1 MKRKLTLLFT
11 INLLLFSS
19 FSINAQE
26 ENTKV
31 NDSLIKNNKYG
42 LRLGVDLSKPL
53 ISLIDNDFSGF
64 EIMGDFRITH
74 RFYIAAELGN
84 EKDKQTDS
92 NLESSTKGSYLKIGA
107 DFNAY
112 NNWLG
117 MNNAIFTGL
126 RYGFSTF
133 DQELLSY
140 GIYTGDTTFP
150 GTTINEPIEYTGLS
164 AHWAE
169 FIFGVKT
176 EVFTN
181 LFLSIQL
188 QLKHLIT
195 EDKPENFDNLYIP
208 GFNRT
213 YDHSDFGVGFGYGV
227 SYLIPIYKK
236 L

>member
-11 INLLLFSS
+11 ISLLLFSS
-19 FSINAQE
+19 FAMKAQE
-26 ENTKV
+26 EKTID
-31 NDSLIKNNKYG
+31 NDTIIKNNKYG

-53 ISLIDNDFSGF
+53 ISLIDSDYSGF
-64 EIMGDFRITH
+64 EIMGDFRISH

-84 EKDKQTDS
+84 DKDKQTES
-92 NLESSTKGSYLKIGA
+92 NLESSTKGSYIKIGA

-150 GTTINEPIEYTGLS
+150 GTTINEAIEYTGLS

-169 FIFGVKT
+169 FVFGVKT

-195 EDKPENFDNLYIP
+195 EEKPENFDNLYIP

-213 YDHSDFGVGFGYGV
+213 YDNSDFGVGFGYGV

-236 L
+236 

>member
-1 MKRKLTLLFT
+1 MKRKLTLLYT
-11 INLLLFSS
+11 ISLLLFST
-19 FSINAQE
+19 FSIMAQE

-31 NDSLIKNNKYG
+31 NDSIIKNNKYG

-53 ISLIDNDFSGF
+53 ISLVDNDFSGF
-64 EIMGDFRITH
+64 EIMGDFRISH

-84 EKDKQTDS
+84 EKDKQSES
-92 NLESSTKGSYLKIGA
+92 NLESSTKGSYFKVGV

-133 DQELLSY
+133 DQGLISY

-150 GTTINEPIEYTGLS
+150 GTTINEPIEYSGLS
-164 AHWAE
+164 AHWVE

-236 L
+236 

>member
-1 MKRKLTLLFT
+1 MKRILTLLFT
-11 INLLLFSS
+11 ISLLFLSS
-19 FSINAQE
+19 FSLKAQD

-31 NDSLIKNNKYG
+31 NDTVIKNNKYG

-53 ISLIDNDFSGF
+53 ISLFDDNYSGF
-64 EIMGDFRITH
+64 EIMGDFRISH
-74 RFYIAAELGN
+74 RFYIASELGRD
-84 EKDKQTDS
+84 KDKQTQS
-92 NLESSTKGSYLKIGA
+92 NLESSTKGSYIKIGA

-112 NNWLG
+112 NNWVG

-150 GTTINEPIEYTGLS
+150 GTTVNEPIEYTGLT
-164 AHWAE
+164 AHWVE
-169 FIFGVKT
+169 FIFGIKT
-176 EVFTN
+176 EVYTN
-181 LFLSIQL
+181 LFISIQL

-195 EDKPENFDNLYIP
+195 EDEPDNFDNLYIP

-213 YDHSDFGVGFGYGV
+213 YDYSDFGVGFGYGV

-236 L
+236 

>member
-1 MKRKLTLLFT
+1 MKRILTLLFT
-11 INLLLFSS
+11 ISLLFLSS
-19 FSINAQE
+19 FSLKAQE
-26 ENTKV
+26 ENIKD
-31 NDSLIKNNKYG
+31 NDTLIKNNKYG

-53 ISLIDNDFSGF
+53 ISLIDDDYSGF
-64 EIMGDFRITH
+64 EIMGDFRISH
-74 RFYIAAELGN
+74 RFYIATELGRD
-84 EKDKQTDS
+84 KDKQIES
-92 NLESSTKGSYLKIGA
+92 NLESSTKGIYFKIGT

-112 NNWLG
+112 NNWVG

-140 GIYTGDTTFP
+140 SIYTGDTTFP
-150 GTTINEPIEYTGLS
+150 GTTVYEPIEYTGLT

-176 EVFTN
+176 EVYTN
-181 LFLSIQL
+181 LYISIQL

-195 EDKPENFDNLYIP
+195 EDKPDNFDNLYIP

-213 YDHSDFGVGFGYGV
+213 YDYSDFGVGFGYGV

-236 L
+236 

>member
-1 MKRKLTLLFT
+1 MKRKLTLLYT
-11 INLLLFSS
+11 ISLLLFST
-19 FSINAQE
+19 FSIKAQE

-31 NDSLIKNNKYG
+31 NDSIIKNNKYG
-42 LRLGVDLSKPL
+42 LRVGIDISKPL
-53 ISLIDNDFSGF
+53 ISLIDNDYSGF
-64 EIMGDFRITH
+64 EIMGDFRISH

-84 EKDKQTDS
+84 EKDKQSES
-92 NLESSTKGSYLKIGA
+92 NLVSTTKGSYLKIGA

-112 NNWLG
+112 NNWIG

-150 GTTINEPIEYTGLS
+150 GTTIDEPIEYTGLS

-181 LFLSIQL
+181 LFISIQL

-236 L
+236 

>member
-1 MKRKLTLLFT
+1 MKRKLTLLYT
-11 INLLLFSS
+11 ISLLLFST
-19 FSINAQE
+19 FSIKAQE

-31 NDSLIKNNKYG
+31 NDSIIKNNKYG
-42 LRLGVDLSKPL
+42 LRVGIDISKPL
-53 ISLIDNDFSGF
+53 ISLIDNDYSGF
-64 EIMGDFRITH
+64 EIMGDFRISH
-74 RFYIAAELGN
+74 RFYIAAELGYD
-84 EKDKQTDS
+84 KDKQSES
-92 NLESSTKGSYLKIGA
+92 NLESSTKGSYVKIGA

-112 NNWLG
+112 NNWIG

-140 GIYTGDTTFP
+140 SIYTGDTTFP
-150 GTTINEPIEYTGLS
+150 ETTINEPIEYTGLS

-169 FIFGVKT
+169 FIFGIKT

-181 LFLSIQL
+181 LFISIQL
-188 QLKHLIT
+188 QLKHLVT

-236 L
+236 

>member
-11 INLLLFSS
+11 ISLLFFSS
-19 FSINAQE
+19 LSIKAQD
-26 ENTKV
+26 ENTIV
-31 NDSLIKNNKYG
+31 NDTVIKTNKYG
-42 LRLGVDLSKPL
+42 IRLGADLSKPL
-53 ISLIDNDFSGF
+53 ISLVDNDYSGF
-64 EIMGDFRITH
+64 EVMGDFRISH

-84 EKDKQTDS
+84 EKDKQS
-92 NLESSTKGSYLKIGA
+92 QGNLESSSKGSYLKIGA

-140 GIYTGDTTFP
+140 SIYTGDTTFP
-150 GTTINEPIEYTGLS
+150 ATTISDPIKYSGLS

-181 LFLSIQL
+181 LYVSIQL
-188 QLKHLIT
+188 QLKYLLA
-195 EDKPENFDNLYIP
+195 EDKPENFNNLYIP

-213 YDHSDFGVGFGYGV
+213 YDHSEFGVGFGYGV
-227 SYLIPIYKK
+227 SYLIPIFKK
-236 L
+236 